1 MLCYLNC
8 GQTRCRRTLGA
19 LLAVLWLNVIAL
31 PCVMAQPFPTVEQD
45 CFSCPEQDSDGAVKG
60 AAQASAM
67 DCAAAQHCAVMLD
80 EQPGT
85 LANALPYAVA
95 QPFMMP
101 LWTHVAP
108 APRAVSQPPSPYS
121 TLTPLERLPVL
132 RI

>member
-31 PCVMAQPFPTVEQD
+31 PCVMAQPFSTVEQD
-45 CFSCPEQDSDGAVKG
+45 CLSCPDHDTDG

-67 DCAAAQHCAVMLD
+67 DCGAAAQHCAVILD

-101 LWTHVAP
+101 LWAHVAP
-108 APRAVSQPPSPYS
+108 APRAVFQHPSSYS